1 MKSEKIFL
9 VKESVLLH
17 LLERDLFLDYLEAAG
32 VDNWSGFGGE
42 TMSEYLADKAPQA
55 KEEIDFEYLARL
67 NLSEFREYIT
77 DEDDLK

>member
-17 LLERDLFLDYLEAAG
+17 LLERDLFLDYLETAG
-32 VDNWSGFGGE
+32 VDNWCGFGEGI
-42 TMSEYLADKAPQA
+42 SEYLADKAPKA